1 MEVHQLRYAV
11 AIARTGNF
19 SRAAMECRVSQ
30 PSLSQQVRKLEEEL
44 GERLFDR
51 DQKQTRLTAT
61 GERFIARAARI
72 LEELSDAEREARET
86 QEIARGT
93 LTIGV
98 LPTVAPY
105 LLPRAIADFSAHYPG
120 VHVAVY
126 EDTTATLAALV
137 ESYELDLVIASLPLQ
152 DPALEVVPLLTEEL
166 LLAIPPGHSLARK
179 RAISLSDLE
188 DSAFVLMKEGHCL
201 SEQTLRFCHQC
212 GIEPRIAARSAQ
224 METVQK
230 LVHAGLGVSLVPGMA
245 ARDPM
250 PNHPIYRSLRDPRPQ
265 RTLAVFWRRRR
276 PLSRAAA
283 AFLEILRACISQ
295 VTQSRSV

>member
-19 SRAAMECRVSQ
+19 SRAAVECRVSQ

-51 DQKQTRLTAT
+51 NQKQTRLTAT

-93 LTIGV
+93 LAIGV
-98 LPTVAPY
+98 LPTIAPY
-105 LLPRAIADFSAHYPG
+105 LLPGAVADFSGRYPG
-120 VHVAVY
+120 VHLTVH

-137 ESYELDLVIASLPLQ
+137 ESYELDLAIASLPLQ
-152 DPALEVVPLLTEEL
+152 DPALEIVPLLTEEL
-166 LLAIPPGHSLARK
+166 LLAIPPGHPLARK
-179 RAISLSDLE
+179 RAVGLPDLA
-188 DSAFVLMKEGHCL
+188 DCPFVLMKEGHCL
-201 SEQTLRFCHQC
+201 GDQTLRFCHLG
-212 GIEPRIAARSAQ
+212 GIEPHVAARSAQ
-224 METVQK
+224 METIRK
-230 LVHAGLGVSLVPGMA
+230 LVHAGLGISLVPNMA
-245 ARDPM
+245 ARDPA
-250 PNHPIYRSLRDPRPQ
+250 PDHPIYRSLRDPRPQ

-283 AFLEILRACISQ
+283 AFAEILRDGISQ
-295 VTQSRSV
+295 ALQLRSV

>member
-19 SRAAMECRVSQ
+19 SRAAVECRVSQ

-51 DQKQTRLTAT
+51 NQKQTRLTAT

-93 LTIGV
+93 VAIGV

-105 LLPRAIADFSAHYPG
+105 LLPRAIANFSGRYPG
-120 VHVAVY
+120 VHVAVH

-137 ESYELDLVIASLPLQ
+137 ESYELDLAIASLPLQ

-166 LLAIPPGHSLARK
+166 LLAIPPGHPLARK
-179 RAISLSDLE
+179 RAIGLPDLA

-201 SEQTLRFCHQC
+201 GDQTLRFCHQC

-224 METVQK
+224 METIRK
-230 LVHAGLGVSLVPGMA
+230 LVYVGLGISLVPSMVA
-245 ARDPM
+245 LDPA
-250 PNHPIYRSLRDPRPQ
+250 PDHPIYRSLRDPRPQ

-283 AFLEILRACISQ
+283 AFVEILRDGISQ
-295 VTQSRSV
+295 ASQSRSV

>member
-19 SRAAMECRVSQ
+19 SRAAVECRVSQ

-93 LTIGV
+93 LAIGV
-98 LPTVAPY
+98 LPTIAPY
-105 LLPRAIADFSAHYPG
+105 LLPRAIADFSGRYPG

-137 ESYELDLVIASLPLQ
+137 ESYELDLAIASLPLQ

-166 LLAIPPGHSLARK
+166 LLAIPPGHPLARK
-179 RAISLSDLE
+179 RAIGLADLA
-188 DSAFVLMKEGHCL
+188 DSAFVVMKEGHCL
-201 SEQTLRFCHQC
+201 SDQTLRFCHQC
-212 GIEPRIAARSAQ
+212 GIEPLIAAHCAQ
-224 METVQK
+224 METIRK
-230 LVHAGLGVSLVPGMA
+230 LVHAGLGVSLVPNMA
-245 ARDPM
+245 ACDSAPD
-250 PNHPIYRSLRDPRPQ
+250 HPVYRSLREPRPQ
-265 RTLAVFWRRRR
+265 RTLAIFWRRRR

-283 AFLEILRACISQ
+283 AFVEILRAGTSQ
-295 VTQSRSV
+295 ASPSRPI